1 MVHDPSARQ
10 CQRHRTDKNRLPQ
23 IAEDCGIRGRWSPGG
38 GPLVELTSPRAVFV
52 IAGCGT
58 LSAML
63 LVWRQL
69 LPRPSGED
77 RGTEGSGRAGI

>member
-1 MVHDPSARQ
+1 
-10 CQRHRTDKNRLPQ
+10 
-23 IAEDCGIRGRWSPGG
+23 
-38 GPLVELTSPRAVFV
+38 VELTSPRVVFV

-58 LSAML
+58 LAAML
-63 LVWRQL
+63 LVWQL